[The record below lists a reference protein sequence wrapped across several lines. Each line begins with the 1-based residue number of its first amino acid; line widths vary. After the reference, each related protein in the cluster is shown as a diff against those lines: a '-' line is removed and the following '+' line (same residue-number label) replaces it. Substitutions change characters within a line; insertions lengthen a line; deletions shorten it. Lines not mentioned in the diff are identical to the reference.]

1 MVKRFIASCTPSFV
15 AQARVFDAAEGRD
28 FEPVAGHL
36 AHVHRADPAWRFEA
50 LYTRMRGLGF
60 ILYPGKLT
68 RVDTFRIGCIG
79 AIGRPVIDAMIAA
92 KGQTLDE
99 LGIAPGA

>member
-1 MVKRFIASCTPSFV
+1 
-15 AQARVFDAAEGRD
+15 
-28 FEPVAGHL
+28 
-36 AHVHRADPAWRFEA
+36 
-50 LYTRMRGLGF
+50 MRGLGF

-79 AIGRPVIDAMIAA
+79 AIGRRDIDAMIAA
-92 KGQTLDE
+92 MAQTLDE